1 VVKLPIDTR
10 PNPFEF
16 GTEFAPERLV
26 DREDEVELVVRT
38 AINRGRL
45 FLIGPRRYGKTSI
58 LAAAEHQLEQE
69 GIVVLRYD
77 AETYENLGQL
87 AEGILAQAAR
97 KLTGNL
103 QLAGETVKRIFA
115 RLRPTVDYDFAEQKI
130 SVSLG
135 AEKYKAS
142 EGLPLLTDV
151 LDTVDRL
158 AGESN
163 RRTLVIIDEFQQV
176 IREGRETAER
186 QIRSVVQRHRNTA
199 YVFAGSKTR
208 MIIDM
213 TNNPDR
219 AFWKLG
225 SRCIVGPIPR
235 EPFLKF
241 LRAGF
246 ADAGMSVP
254 DGALEHLIDRAEDVP
269 YNVQQLAHVCWERL
283 RTRPDASLT
292 REFVDD
298 SLDALIAMENSPY
311 TQLWMSLTNTQRT
324 MVRAVIDEGGRG
336 LRSREVLARYAMA
349 SSTATRAL
357 RALDDRGVLRE
368 DEDDMEIRYR
378 LEDPFLAAW
387 LRWTQKAG
395 H

>member
-1 VVKLPIDTR
+1 MKTRIDTR

-26 DREDEVELVVRT
+26 DREEEVELVVRT

-58 LAAAEHQLEQE
+58 LGAAEHKLEQE
-69 GIVVLRYD
+69 GIAVLRYD

-103 QLAGETVKRIFA
+103 QQAGETVKRIFA
-115 RLRPTVDYDFAEQKI
+115 RLRPTVDYNFADQKI

-135 AEKYKAS
+135 AEKYKDS

-151 LDTVDRL
+151 LDTVDQL
-158 AGESN
+158 AGESK
-163 RRTLVIIDEFQQV
+163 RRTLIVIDEFQQV
-176 IREGRETAER
+176 IREGGDTAER

-208 MIIDM
+208 MLIDM
-213 TNNPDR
+213 TNNSDR

-225 SRCIVGPIPR
+225 SRRIVGRIPR

-246 ADAGMSVP
+246 EAAGMSVQ
-254 DGALEHLIDRAEDVP
+254 DKALDRLIDLAEEVP

-283 RTRPDASLT
+283 RTRPKSSLT
-292 REFVDD
+292 NEFVDEA
-298 SLDALIAMENSPY
+298 LDALVAMENSPY
-311 TQLWMSLTNTQRT
+311 TQLWTSLTSTQRT
-324 MVRAVIDEGGRG
+324 MVRAVIEERGHG

-349 SSTATRAL
+349 SSTATRTL
-357 RALDDRGVLRE
+357 RALDERGVLRE
-368 DEDDMEIRYR
+368 DEDGMDIRYR

-387 LRWTQKAG
+387 LHWSQKAG

>member
-1 VVKLPIDTR
+1 
-10 PNPFEF
+10 
-16 GTEFAPERLV
+16 V
-26 DREDEVELVVRT
+26 DREHEVELVVRT

-58 LAAAEHQLEQE
+58 LAVAEHQLEQE

-87 AEGILAQAAR
+87 AEGVLAQAAR

-115 RLRPTVDYDFAEQKI
+115 RLRPTVDYDFTEQKI

-208 MIIDM
+208 MLIDM

-254 DGALEHLIDRAEDVP
+254 DGALEHLIDMAEDVP

-357 RALDDRGVLRE
+357 RALDDRGVLRQ

-387 LRWTQKAG
+387 LHWTQKAG